1 MSARIPA
8 QPNQS
13 IIAGIT
19 LLQEV
24 VGTNRPVGSREL
36 SRRLAMEHS
45 RTNRI
50 LGTLVHMGL
59 LRRDER
65 RKYRAGPGIHV
76 LSAQSLRASGL
87 VPASIGALTRLQRL
101 GATVALGTVWRDV
114 VCYLIHAR
122 PGIDPAST
130 VGAHETFPVDD
141 SVIGALMAGGRRVIR
156 WDRADRDEVSWASA
170 VGEPAIAAIAAVFP
184 ASDARGRSEAMRDE
198 MLSAAAEVEATMRR
212 LDGSSESKEG
222 RDGYEPA

>member
-1 MSARIPA
+1 MSNSIPA

-19 LLQEV
+19 VLQEV
-24 VGTNRPVGSREL
+24 VAADRAIGSREL
-36 SRRLAMEHS
+36 SRRLGIDHS
-45 RTNRI
+45 RANRI
-50 LGTLVHMGL
+50 LGTLVHMGM

-65 RKYRAGPGIHV
+65 RKYRVGPGIHV

-122 PGIDPAST
+122 PGVDPAST
-130 VGAHETFPVDD
+130 VGAHETFPADD
-141 SVIGALMAGGRRVIR
+141 SVIGALMAGRQRVVR
-156 WDRADRDEVSWASA
+156 WDRTDRDQVSWAAA
-170 VGEPAIAAIAAVFP
+170 VGDPAIAAIAAVFP
-184 ASDARGRSEAMRDE
+184 ASDEHGRSEAMREE
-198 MLSAAAEVEATMRR
+198 MRSAADEVEATMRT
-212 LDGSSESKEG
+212 LDANAERRE
-222 RDGYEPA
+222 RTA